1 MRNVVS
7 LVIACA
13 LFGGCSDPELAG
25 KVADLEA
32 RVAKVEAGAP
42 AAGAPGAKAPG
53 AKAPGAPVNEENEKA
68 AAELLKAAS
77 QAAEGMNYDDAK
89 AKLAE
94 LQTKYPETRP
104 ARAAVRLQEE
114 LSVVGKPVQALKI
127 DHMVQGDQIDLNS
140 GKATLVVFWEVW
152 CPHCKSEV
160 PKLQATYTKYQPKGL
175 QMVGLTKQT
184 KGTTE
189 DQVKAF
195 ISEKGVTYPIAKE
208 SGQETSEYYGVKGIP
223 AAIVVKD
230 GKVVWR
236 GHPARLNDAM
246 LDKFVGT

>member
-32 RVAKVEAGAP
+32 RVAKVEAGGA
-42 AAGAPGAKAPG
+42 AAGAAGKAPG

-77 QAAEGMNYDDAK
+77 QSAEAMNYDDAK
-89 AKLAE
+89 AKLSE
-94 LQTKYPETRP
+94 LQSKYPDTRP

-114 LSVVGKPVQALKI
+114 LAVVGKPAQPLKI
-127 DHMVQGDQIDLNS
+127 DKMFQGDQIDLAN

-152 CPHCKSEV
+152 CPHCKNEV
-160 PKLQATYTKYQPKGL
+160 PKLQATYSKYQGKGL

-184 KGTTE
+184 KGVTE

-236 GHPARLNDAM
+236 GHPARLSDAM